1 MEGKPAG
8 TEAIGVWFS
17 WLFFWVVWV
26 ISTTLGWALAGLL
39 TLGMALAFA
48 IPDPDAVEAYL
59 SSPLGQRVLDGLRLG
74 AMVGLIPA
82 VLIAL
87 FWVVLRRSARDV
99 VGAVLVTIVG
109 SALFCVVGRG
119 GGPQIESNFMTI
131 LRLGIIGG
139 VTGGGFVGLCQ
150 WIILRRR
157 VSRINGWIGLT
168 VAGWVIGWTIT
179 LWGTGFTEQL
189 FSALPI
195 GWATGPIEPGAP
207 NLILS
212 TAALVVAGAVAGLG
226 QWLLLRQN
234 VKRAGWWILATV
246 MGWVIA
252 AGAGVGVITGTALV
266 LLLHYAPRRPQQT
279 AAQVTVAEA
288 VARPAANSESCPR
301 YP

>member
-26 ISTTLGWALAGLL
+26 ISTTLGWALASLL

-48 IPDPDAVEAYL
+48 IPDPDAARAYV
-59 SSPLGQRVLDGLRLG
+59 SSPLGERIFDGLMLG

-82 VLIAL
+82 LLIAL

-99 VGAVLVTIVG
+99 LWAVLATILG
-109 SALFCVVGRG
+109 SALLCVVGRG
-119 GGPQIESNFMTI
+119 GGPQIESSFATM
-131 LRLGIIGG
+131 LRLGILGG
-139 VTGGGFVGLCQ
+139 VIGGGFVGLCQ

-179 LWGTGFTEQL
+179 LWGTDLTEQL

-195 GWATGPIEPGAP
+195 GWATGPIEQGDP

-212 TAALVVAGAVAGLG
+212 IAALVVGGAVVGSG

-234 VKRAGWWILATV
+234 VRRAGWWILATTI
-246 MGWVIA
+246 GWVIA
-252 AGAGVGVITGTALV
+252 AGAGVGAITGTVLV
-266 LLLHYAPRRPQQT
+266 LLLHHAPRSPQQT
-279 AAQVTVAEA
+279 AA
-288 VARPAANSESCPR
+288 
-301 YP
+301 